1 MQSTAPFSPQH
12 IQGMTLNEA
21 GKAELCELAAK
32 YPYFLPVKVL
42 CRLMEDESAALQEMP
57 YIYGVNPVVL
67 HYLSAKLKEAP
78 PAPKTEAP
86 AIIGWAPAKPAET
99 VVVKEEAPAPTEP
112 TQEAVETAP
121 EVPEAVEEI
130 PEISGNA
137 VPEMPAEAPVPAVEE
152 NAETIAPITEAPA
165 EETFPANEAESA
177 GGGDTPESPA
187 PAEAVEEESPME
199 AAVPEVQAAP
209 EPTEMEVIEETIPE
223 AAETT
228 APEKD
233 PPVEP
238 VSTETNTDPVPEEP
252 MIQPLFTKDYFKHQG
267 VSVAEEE
274 NPFEFKKPSGND
286 LMVMRSFGEWLRFFH
301 SKKAKA
307 DEEQEDKRA
316 LKAMW
321 QKGKLAAALE
331 EEDEEIPEV
340 VFEMAVKSISHEGN
354 PTTETMAKIYLG
366 QGKWEKAIAVYEQLQ
381 LRNPQKSAYFAEKIA
396 AIEQQH
402 RP

>member
-1 MQSTAPFSPQH
+1 MQSISPFSPQN
-12 IQGMTLNEA
+12 IPGITLNEA

-32 YPYFLPVKVL
+32 YPYFLPLKVL
-42 CRLMEDESAALQEMP
+42 CRLLEDESAALQEMP

-67 HYLSAKLKEAP
+67 HYLSAKLKETP
-78 PAPKTEAP
+78 PAPKEAP
-86 AIIGWAPAKPAET
+86 PAIVGWTPAMPAET
-99 VVVKEEAPAPTEP
+99 VVVKEAAPAGEEEIPETE
-112 TQEAVETAP
+112 A
-121 EVPEAVEEI
+121 EI
-130 PEISGNA
+130 PEISGNTA
-137 VPEMPAEAPVPAVEE
+137 VQMPAEAAPAPVVEE
-152 NAETIAPITEAPA
+152 AAAA
-165 EETFPANEAESA
+165 EETVPTTDPPAPETLAADAAESEGKDA
-177 GGGDTPESPA
+177 SAKAAAAPEMP
-187 PAEAVEEESPME
+187 PM
-199 AAVPEVQAAP
+199 P
-209 EPTEMEVIEETIPE
+209 EPTEMEVVEEAVLETAETASAMPE
-223 AAETT
+223 AVAPAETN
-228 APEKD
+228 AD
-233 PPVEP
+233 PM
-238 VSTETNTDPVPEEP
+238 PEEP
-252 MIQPLFTKDYFKHQG
+252 MIQPLYTKDYFKHQG
-267 VSVAEEE
+267 VSVAVEEP
-274 NPFEFKKPSGND
+274 PFEFKKPSGND

-307 DEEQEDKRA
+307 EEEQEDKRA

-354 PTTETMAKIYLG
+354 PSTETMAKIYLG